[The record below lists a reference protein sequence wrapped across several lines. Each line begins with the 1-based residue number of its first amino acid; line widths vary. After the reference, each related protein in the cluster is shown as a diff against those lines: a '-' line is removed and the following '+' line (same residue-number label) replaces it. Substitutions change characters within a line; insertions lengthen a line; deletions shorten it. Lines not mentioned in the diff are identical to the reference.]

1 MKIVSWGLIFV
12 IIVFSFSF
20 SLRVILNNKM
30 EIMKKEIEYNNALDN
45 ATLDATQTYATSI
58 RLSI

>member
-1 MKIVSWGLIFV
+1 MKLVSWGIIFV

-30 EIMKKEIEYNNALDN
+30 EIMKKEVEYNNALN
-45 ATLDATQTYATSI
+45 EATLDATAELAGNM
-58 RLSI
+58 RL

>member
-1 MKIVSWGLIFV
+1 MKIVSWGLVFV
-12 IIVFSFSF
+12 IVIFSFSF
-20 SLRVILNNKM
+20 AMRVIVNNKM

-45 ATLDATQTYATSI
+45 ATLDAVQTLATNM